1 MSNTIKLTY
10 SQWLKNY
17 IPETDDENVIRDYSQ
32 LLPENPKQDNHI
44 WTEVSGYDETTWILP
59 GVHILNKIGI
69 YYTEVPWDTEDME
82 VNCNT
87 LVDINQAIEILH
99 EFSQEYF
106 SKDYKS
112 DWEISDLS
120 VSHFKVKAVEML
132 KSKEYNEGF
141 IIISKLKYR
150 FIDLIE
156 DFFKRELSDEEID
169 VIDSYFD
176 EKEFDFC

>member
-10 SQWLKNY
+10 SQWLENY
-17 IPETDDENVIRDYSQ
+17 IPEMEEEDVIKDYSQ
-32 LLPENPKQDNHI
+32 LLPENPKQDNYI
-44 WTEVSGYDETTWILP
+44 WTEISGEDETTWILP
-59 GVHILNKIGI
+59 GVHIVNKVGI
-69 YYTEVPWDTEDME
+69 YYTEVPWDTENME

-99 EFSQEYF
+99 EFSKEYF

-120 VSHFKVKAVEML
+120 VSQFNVKAVEML

-141 IIISKLKYR
+141 IIISKMKYR
-150 FIDLIE
+150 FIDLIK

-169 VIDSYFD
+169 IIDSFFE
-176 EKEFDFC
+176 EKEFDFY